1 MSEEELSELQER
13 LAEAQAEVER
23 LQTMAADGEARA
35 AHLEEQNA
43 QLRRDL
49 EEARGAT
56 SAAEERA
63 AAHQER
69 VAGLE
74 GELST
79 AREQVREASARYR
92 EALLSASPEVPAD
105 MVAGESVEEVEA
117 SLAAARQTVSQV
129 RQHLESQAQAGRV
142 PAGAPPRS
150 ASGGLDLSALT
161 PEEKIRV
168 GLERGTNR

>member
-23 LQTMAADGEARA
+23 LQAMTADREARA
-35 AHLEEQNA
+35 VHLDEQNA
-43 QLRRDL
+43 KLRRDL
-49 EEARGAT
+49 EEARGALST
-56 SAAEERA
+56 AEEQA
-63 AAHQER
+63 SAHQER

-79 AREQVREASARYR
+79 AREQTREAAARYR

-142 PAGAPPRS
+142 PAGAPPRQ
-150 ASGGLDLSALT
+150 APDLSALT
-161 PEEKIRV
+161 PEEKIRM
-168 GLERGTNR
+168 GLERGTRN

>member
-13 LAEAQAEVER
+13 LVEALAEVER
-23 LQTMAADGEARA
+23 LQTIAADREARA
-35 AHLEEQNA
+35 THQEEQNA
-43 QLRRDL
+43 HLRRDL
-49 EEARGAT
+49 EEAHGALST
-56 SAAEERA
+56 TQEQA

-69 VAGLE
+69 VAVLE

-105 MVAGESVEEVEA
+105 MVLGESVEEVEA
-117 SLAAARQTVSQV
+117 SLTAARQTVAQV

-142 PAGAPPRS
+142 PAGAPPRQ
-150 ASGGLDLSALT
+150 APDLSALT
-161 PEEKIRV
+161 PEEKIRM

>member
-23 LQTMAADGEARA
+23 LQTTAADREARA
-35 AHLEEQNA
+35 AHVEEQNA

-49 EEARGAT
+49 EEARGALST
-56 SAAEERA
+56 AEEQA
-63 AAHQER
+63 TAHQER

-79 AREQVREASARYR
+79 ARDQVREAAARYR
-92 EALLSASPEVPAD
+92 QALLSASPEVPAD

-117 SLAAARQTVSQV
+117 SLAAARQTVAQI
-129 RQHLESQAQAGRV
+129 RQHLESQAQSGRV
-142 PAGAPPRS
+142 PAGAPPRQTP
-150 ASGGLDLSALT
+150 DLSALT
-161 PEEKIRV
+161 PEEKIRM

>member
-23 LQTMAADGEARA
+23 LQAMTADREARA
-35 AHLEEQNA
+35 AHVEEQNA

-49 EEARGAT
+49 EEARGALST
-56 SAAEERA
+56 TQEQAT
-63 AAHQER
+63 AHQEH

-79 AREQVREASARYR
+79 AREQVREAAARYR

-117 SLAAARQTVSQV
+117 SLAAARQTVAQV

-150 ASGGLDLSALT
+150 AGGGLDLSALT

>member
-1 MSEEELSELQER
+1 MSEEELSELQDR

-23 LQTMAADGEARA
+23 LQAMTADREARA
-35 AHLEEQNA
+35 VHLDEQNA
-43 QLRRDL
+43 KLRRDL
-49 EEARGAT
+49 EEARGALST
-56 SAAEERA
+56 AEEQA
-63 AAHQER
+63 SAHQER

-79 AREQVREASARYR
+79 AREQTREAAARYR

-142 PAGAPPRS
+142 PAGAPPRQ
-150 ASGGLDLSALT
+150 APDLSALT
-161 PEEKIRV
+161 PEEKIRM